1 MAPWGHS
8 WWDPGEPCYL
18 RADASRWRC
27 GVRGYN
33 RVVSRFYAPDEANAL
48 LPDVVTV
55 VDRLRDQRG
64 SLVTLRDRYRDR
76 ETVVLGRLVSDDP
89 LDASDDTDDP
99 ELRTIRL
106 RMRGIVDQMQ
116 ADAAWLDERGIVL
129 RDIATGLLD
138 FPAVAGG
145 RRVWLCWRS
154 GEPEVGW
161 WHRQDEGF
169 TGRRP
174 ITDLGG
180 EGGASPA

>member
-1 MAPWGHS
+1 MHYRRG
-8 WWDPGEPCYL
+8 
-18 RADASRWRC
+18 ASACRS
-27 GVRGYN
+27 GARGYN
-33 RVVSRFYAPDEANAL
+33 PEVSQFYALDEANAL
-48 LPDVVTV
+48 LPDIATV

-64 SLVTLRDRYRDR
+64 ALVTLRDRYRDR
-76 ETVVLGRLVSDDP
+76 ETVVLGRLVSEDP
-89 LDASDDTDDP
+89 LTASEDTDDP

-138 FPAVAGG
+138 FPALAGG
-145 RRVWLCWRS
+145 HRVWLCWRS

-169 TGRRP
+169 IGRRP

-180 EGGASPA
+180 EDDVPQA